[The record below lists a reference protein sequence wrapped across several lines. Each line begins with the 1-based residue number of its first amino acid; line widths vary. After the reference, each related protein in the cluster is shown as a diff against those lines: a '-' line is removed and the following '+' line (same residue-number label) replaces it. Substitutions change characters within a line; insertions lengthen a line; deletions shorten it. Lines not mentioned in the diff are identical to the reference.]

1 MEKII
6 NGHQICNCWMS
17 GPLSILKRLIVIK
30 NNLYQVA
37 FERLPFISGASSIR
51 TARGCS
57 SIFAV
62 KWGKVKAY
70 KENRTENVFLMGMF
84 LDG

>member
-1 MEKII
+1 
-6 NGHQICNCWMS
+6 MS

-37 FERLPFISGASSIR
+37 FQRLPFVSGASSIHIG
-51 TARGCS
+51 RGCS

-62 KWGKVKAY
+62 KWGKVKAC